1 MKNKRQNKIMEI
13 IATRD
18 IETQEELITQLREEG
33 FEATQATISR
43 DIRELKLSKVMSDS
57 GVYKYVPPKSGMN
70 DGHYVYSKALT
81 GSMKSI
87 EFALNNIVIKTYP
100 GMANAVAA
108 GIDALH
114 EHDILGCV
122 AGDDTIILVAH
133 SADSAA
139 TICKRLRKISG
150 E

>member
-13 IATRD
+13 IATND
-18 IETQEELITQLREEG
+18 IETQEELIRRLRDAG
-33 FEATQATISR
+33 FEVTQATVSR
-43 DIRELKLSKVMSDS
+43 DIRELKLSKVMSDK
-57 GVYKYVPPKSGMN
+57 GEYKYVPPKTN
-70 DGHYVYSKALT
+70 IEDGHYVYSKALT
-81 GSMKSI
+81 GSMKSVD
-87 EFALNNIVIKTYP
+87 FALNNIVIKTYP

-133 SADSAA
+133 STDSAA
-139 TICKRLRKISG
+139 NICKRLRKIAA